1 MGVDFTVLWERHI
14 AATRDDFFTTVSTG
28 LPTRNLYDDIYDHSD
43 PGDEPE
49 DETRDEAG
57 HFWDQGMDSVV
68 DALGEIAL
76 QSPNTTATHSPDTPW
91 FTDKEAYTET
101 ALSSPQGSSWSRT
114 ISPSKKPTIQ
124 VSDYDE
130 HADGE
135 PGTPMIEI
143 GKGKGIADYY
153 YEQHRRKSSP
163 DWSSPFAIPRMPSPP
178 QPYHLP
184 ARHTPSTP
192 ATATTM
198 YRVQQRAQNPPPE
211 EVHVLILTWAKDDRR
226 GDDGQLLSPGLDL
239 ETDAVRSSLKKRGYR
254 VQCRLIPEDYPT
266 SAVETI
272 LDRFLDK
279 STPTSLLVV
288 YYQGYGNIEN
298 DRMVFSRYVPPFLL
312 AKQFLTGASGFGGA
326 SFHWDDV
333 RDPLMQAPG
342 DVLLVLDCCAAP
354 GAEHSEI
361 LIEPGL
367 ASSSSTKQLLGV
379 CAPYSYES
387 LRGFGVADNFMT
399 TALCR
404 ILDRRGDEEIE
415 LISVQSLCSRMREDL
430 RGREIDASQVF
441 VTQLGGGQLMD
452 IYLPDFVNV
461 GTERY
466 CMM

>member
-43 PGDEPE
+43 AEDEPE
-49 DETRDEAG
+49 EETRDEVG
-57 HFWDQGMDSVV
+57 QFWDQTMNSVV
-68 DALGEIAL
+68 DALGEAAL

-91 FTDKEAYTET
+91 FTDKVAYTET

-114 ISPSKKPTIQ
+114 ISPSKPTIQ

-130 HADGE
+130 HADAE
-135 PGTPMIEI
+135 PETPMIEI

-153 YEQHRRKSSP
+153 YEQYRRKSSP
-163 DWSSPFAIPRMPSPP
+163 DWSNSFTIPRTPSPR
-178 QPYHLP
+178 PYHP
-184 ARHTPSTP
+184 AARHTPSTP
-192 ATATTM
+192 ATATTV

-239 ETDAVRSSLKKRGYR
+239 ETDAVRSSFKRRGYR

-279 STPTSLLVV
+279 STPNSLLVV
-288 YYQGYGNIEN
+288 YYQGYGNMEN
-298 DRMVFSRYVPPFLL
+298 ERMVFS
-312 AKQFLTGASGFGGA
+312 SGFGGA
-326 SFHWDDV
+326 SFHWEDV

-342 DVLLVLDCCAAP
+342 DVLLVLDCSAAP
-354 GAEHSEI
+354 GAEHPEI

-367 ASSSSTKQLLGV
+367 ASSPSTKQLLGV

-387 LRGFGVADNFMT
+387 SRGFGEADNFMT

-404 ILDRRGDEEIE
+404 ILDRRRDEETE
-415 LISVQSLCSRMREDL
+415 LISVQSLCSRMRDDL
-430 RGREIDASQVF
+430 RGRKIDASQVF

-461 GTERY
+461 GAERY
-466 CMM
+466 CTM